1 VSAAQLV
8 AQLAAAGT
16 PPELLAAVAQELFAG
31 EIERKVLAD
40 RRKNERDRKAK
51 SRVVTG
57 QNVTVRDRRGQPPKV
72 SPKNNIQTPSSPPV
86 EASEAKASSPQP
98 RPWTLPA
105 GVSLQI
111 WTDFLGNRKRKRL
124 GTSDTAWTHFL
135 GDLKRVSSQT
145 GIPPPQLI
153 EQCTAKGW
161 GAIYDP
167 RDKRNERSDRDPTT
181 VAVERF
187 LRGDVGTHAGT
198 G

>member
-1 VSAAQLV
+1 
-8 AQLAAAGT
+8 
-16 PPELLAAVAQELFAG
+16 
-31 EIERKVLAD
+31 
-40 RRKNERDRKAK
+40 
-51 SRVVTG
+51 
-57 QNVTVRDRRGQPPKV
+57 
-72 SPKNNIQTPSSPPV
+72 
-86 EASEAKASSPQP
+86 
-98 RPWTLPA
+98 LPA

-167 RDKRNERSDRDPTT
+167 RDQRNERSDRDPTT